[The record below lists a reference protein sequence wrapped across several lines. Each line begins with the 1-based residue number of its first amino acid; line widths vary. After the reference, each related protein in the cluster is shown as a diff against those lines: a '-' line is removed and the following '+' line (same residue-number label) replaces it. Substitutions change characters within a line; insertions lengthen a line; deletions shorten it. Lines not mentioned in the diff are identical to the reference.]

1 MTIIKIMRKTQG
13 GVKTRI
19 YYLANNYVNP
29 YQPSKNNL
37 CKQKKNNLRNNKDI
51 IRTTPDK
58 GNGVITVKKN
68 CIYAKFL

>member
-1 MTIIKIMRKTQG
+1 MTIIKIMRKTQE

-37 CKQKKNNLRNNKDI
+37 CKQKKKTLET
-51 IRTTPDK
+51 IRT
-58 GNGVITVKKN
+58 
-68 CIYAKFL
+68 